1 MTARPAQPAQPTPH
15 AAPDVYDRA
24 QLLELIEDAMREM
37 SFCSCGEPMTVDA
50 AADTLWLSC
59 PTLMEPSA
67 GRLAWLRG
75 GLRTVL
81 HERQVIA
88 REVGLAA

>member
-1 MTARPAQPAQPTPH
+1 MTAQPAQPTTH
-15 AAPDVYDRA
+15 AAPDAYDRQ
-24 QLLELIEDAMREM
+24 QLLELIEDATRDLT
-37 SFCSCGEPMTVDA
+37 FCACGELMTVDA
-50 AADTLWLSC
+50 AADTLWLTC
-59 PTLMEPSA
+59 PALTEPSA

-75 GLRTVL
+75 GLRTVF